1 MVKQNGELDMSL
13 DVERNRIVGKANMV
27 YNACMSADLGS
38 ALGRVVGSDNV
49 VVTGRDGKGFSRLMK
64 RALTCG
70 IMENGIQVLDARLV
84 PAPVMRYCIV
94 ESRSDYGV
102 YMGFYWRDQT
112 KLATTFFD
120 RNGSV
125 LDEEMLHKILDSQG
139 DCTKSISAREVGDII
154 FYAEAKASY
163 SSHVLDSIDTD
174 SISGRKP
181 KVILDCSNGAVSV
194 TLPKILRDLG
204 CNVVSTHDAPSAY
217 MTHKPVMSKD
227 SLMSEFAQEIAEEH
241 ADLGI
246 VLDPCGESVRFA
258 DDSGELISQT
268 DLAILLSKNMGL
280 RTMLVH
286 EGMDLD
292 ALTRAGVKT
301 DLLKPE
307 HDKILPEGVDMA
319 FGEDE
324 TCYLGD
330 AVRRWWDAVPVSLKA
345 VELLCKSGKIS
356 LLR

>member
-1 MVKQNGELDMSL
+1 MSL
-13 DVERNRIVGKANMV
+13 DVERNRIVGKANTV
-27 YNACMSADLGS
+27 YNACMAADLGS
-38 ALGRVVGSDNV
+38 ALGRTVGSDNV

-94 ESRSDYGV
+94 ESRSDYGA
-102 YMGFYWRDQT
+102 YLGFYWRDQT

-120 RNGSV
+120 RSGSV
-125 LDEEMLHKILDSQG
+125 LDEKVLHRILENQG
-139 DCTKSISAREVGDII
+139 DCSRSISAREVGDII

-163 SSHVLDSIDTD
+163 SSHVLDSIDTE
-174 SISGRKP
+174 SISSRKP
-181 KVILDCSNGAVSV
+181 KVIMDCSNGAVSV
-194 TLPKILRDLG
+194 TLPQILRDLG
-204 CNVVSTHDAPSAY
+204 CNVVSAHDTPSAY
-217 MTHKPVMSKD
+217 MTHKPIMSTD

-246 VLDPCGESVRFA
+246 ALDPCGESVRFV
-258 DDSGELISQT
+258 DDSGELINQT
-268 DLAILLSKNMGL
+268 DIAILLSKNMGY
-280 RTMLVH
+280 RTVLAH

-292 ALTRAGVKT
+292 ALARAGVKT
-301 DLLKPE
+301 DILQPE

-330 AVRRWWDAVPVSLKA
+330 AVRRWWDAVPVSLKL
-345 VELLCKSGKIS
+345 VELLSNAGDIS
-356 LLR
+356 QLR